1 MSTYLTDALI
11 YLLGLW
17 KTYIIRLVG
26 GCCVSVSRAFSLRL
40 HRPPCMLAVTR
51 TSQVQSAPRPIRR
64 ARNDVPT
71 GRKNQAAVSPEAI
84 IIEKKRFSIHMSSHC
99 DCIRVFRECKREI
112 KWLVWGSKK
121 RHKKTH
127 FRDTFWSPLADTIY
141 MPANVR
147 TVIFEL

>member
-1 MSTYLTDALI
+1 M
-11 YLLGLW
+11 
-17 KTYIIRLVG
+17 
-26 GCCVSVSRAFSLRL
+26 SVSRAFSLRL

-51 TSQVQSAPRPIRR
+51 TSHVQSAPRPIRR

-141 MPANVR
+141 KPMPPVLPLDPRGRVKFKPADHGRGLQNNPHGPNNS
-147 TVIFEL
+147 